1 MNNSDQI
8 SQILTIVLVS
18 MLALLAVLVL
28 IYLVILMKNKKQQKE
43 LNSNN
48 QENNQLNNNKKNKKE
63 TTKKIESYSKQSIY
77 DFMEFDKI
85 EDNMIIQKNGLRYVM
100 VLQCQ
105 GVNYDLLS
113 QAEKVG
119 VEEGFLQFLNTLR
132 YPIQLYIQTRTVNLD
147 NSLASYKQNVNEI
160 EVALNKNRIKYQA
173 NVNSGAYT
181 AEELKKQY
189 YEIVKQ
195 TNLLEYGKDI
205 IANTERMS
213 KNRNVLNNKYYLVIY
228 YYPEE
233 INENLDKSEI
243 AENAFSELYTRAQS
257 ITRALYS
264 CSVSSKIMSSEELAE
279 LLYVAYN
286 RDESETFD
294 FEKAMKSG
302 YQELYSTAPDIWNK
316 KLQILNKQ
324 IEEKAL
330 EMANNAIEE
339 VKSERQKQYELKS
352 NSIEDLAREMAA
364 LMIDENDSYIG
375 EDIAEEAIKKLNNKI
390 DQWEEET
397 KDEKQEKP
405 KSRRGRKPKN
415 ATTK

>member
-8 SQILTIVLVS
+8 SQILTVVLVS

-43 LNSNN
+43 LNSSNQDNN
-48 QENNQLNNNKKNKKE
+48 QIASKNKKSA
-63 TTKKIESYSKQSIY
+63 TKKIESYSKQSIY
-77 DFMEFDKI
+77 NFMEFDKI

>member
-8 SQILTIVLVS
+8 SQILTVVLVS

-43 LNSNN
+43 LNSSNQDNN
-48 QENNQLNNNKKNKKE
+48 QIASKNKKSA
-63 TTKKIESYSKQSIY
+63 TKKIESYSKQSIY
-77 DFMEFDKI
+77 NFMEFDKI

-324 IEEKAL
+324 IEEKAF

-352 NSIEDLAREMAA
+352 DNIDDLVRDMAA

>member
-18 MLALLAVLVL
+18 MVALLAVLVI

-48 QENNQLNNNKKNKKE
+48 QIDTQPKNKKAE
-63 TTKKIESYSKQSIY
+63 TKKIEGYSKQSIY
-77 DFMEFDKI
+77 NFMEFDKI

-147 NSLASYKQNVNEI
+147 NSLVSYKQNVNEI

-264 CSVSSKIMSSEELAE
+264 CSVSSKVMSSEELAE

-302 YQELYSTAPDIWNK
+302 YQELYSTAPDIWDK
-316 KLQILNKQ
+316 KIQVLNKQ

-375 EDIAEEAIKKLNNKI
+375 EDIAEEAIKKLSNEI

-415 ATTK
+415 ATTKQNS

>member
-8 SQILTIVLVS
+8 SQILTVVLVS

>member
-43 LNSNN
+43 LNSSNQDNN
-48 QENNQLNNNKKNKKE
+48 QIASKNKKSA
-63 TTKKIESYSKQSIY
+63 TKKIESYSKQSIY
-77 DFMEFDKI
+77 NFMEFDKI

-324 IEEKAL
+324 IEEKAF

>member
-18 MLALLAVLVL
+18 MLAVLAVLVL

-43 LNSNN
+43 LNSSNQDNN
-48 QENNQLNNNKKNKKE
+48 QIASKNKKSA
-63 TTKKIESYSKQSIY
+63 TKKIESYSKQSIY
-77 DFMEFDKI
+77 NFMEFDKI

-352 NSIEDLAREMAA
+352 DNIDDLVRDMAA

>member
-43 LNSNN
+43 LDSNN

-316 KLQILNKQ
+316 KLQVLNKQ
-324 IEEKAL
+324 IEEKAF

>member
-43 LNSNN
+43 LDSNN

-316 KLQILNKQ
+316 KLQVLNKR
-324 IEEKAL
+324 IEEKAF

-352 NSIEDLAREMAA
+352 DNIDDLVRDMAA

>member
-18 MLALLAVLVL
+18 MIALLAVLVL

-43 LNSNN
+43 LDSNN
-48 QENNQLNNNKKNKKE
+48 QEINNNKKNKKE

-205 IANTERMS
+205 IANTEKMS

>member
-8 SQILTIVLVS
+8 SQILTVVLVS
-18 MLALLAVLVL
+18 MLALLAVLIL

-43 LNSNN
+43 LNSSNRDNN
-48 QENNQLNNNKKNKKE
+48 QIASKNKKSA
-63 TTKKIESYSKQSIY
+63 TKKIESYSKQSIY
-77 DFMEFDKI
+77 NFMEFDKI

-316 KLQILNKQ
+316 KLQVLNKQ

-375 EDIAEEAIKKLNNKI
+375 EDIAEEAIQKLNSKI

>member
-8 SQILTIVLVS
+8 SQILTVVLVS

-43 LNSNN
+43 LDSNN

-316 KLQILNKQ
+316 KLQVLNKQ

-352 NSIEDLAREMAA
+352 DNIDDLVRDMAA

>member
-1 MNNSDQI
+1 MSNTDQI
-8 SQILTIVLVS
+8 SQILTIVLIV
-18 MLALLAVLVL
+18 MVVVLIAFVL
-28 IYLVILMKNKKQQKE
+28 IYVTLLLKNKKQQDE

-48 QENNQLNNNKKNKKE
+48 DEKKNTNKKE
-63 TTKKIESYSKQSIY
+63 KNEKTETYTKKSIF

-85 EDNMIIQKNGLRYVM
+85 EDNMIIQKNGVRYVM

-147 NSLASYKQNVNEI
+147 SSLTGYRENVKEI
-160 EVALNKNRIKYQA
+160 ETALNKNKLKYQA
-173 NVNSGAYT
+173 NLNSDKFSD
-181 AEELKKQY
+181 EELKKQK

-205 IANTERMS
+205 ILNTERMS

-243 AENAFSELYTRAQS
+243 AENAFAELYTRAQS
-257 ITRALYS
+257 IKRALYS
-264 CSVSSKIMSSEELAE
+264 CSVNSKIMTSEELIE

-294 FEKAMKSG
+294 FETAMKAG
-302 YQELYSTAPDIWNK
+302 YQELYSTAPDIWDK
-316 KLQILNKQ
+316 KLQVLNKQ

-330 EMANNAIEE
+330 KMASNAIDE

-352 NSIEDLAREMAA
+352 NNIEELAKEMAN
-364 LMIDENDSYIG
+364 LMIEENDDYIG
-375 EDIAEEAIKKLNNKI
+375 EDIAKEAIKKLNKQI
-390 DQWEEET
+390 SEWEEET
-397 KDEKQEKP
+397 QDAKQEKT

-415 ATTK
+415 TTAK

>member
-43 LNSNN
+43 LDSNN
-48 QENNQLNNNKKNKKE
+48 QEINNNKKNKKE

-205 IANTERMS
+205 IANTEKMS

>member
-1 MNNSDQI
+1 MNNDQLI
-8 SQILTIVLVS
+8 QIFSAILVF
-18 MLALLAVLVL
+18 MVC
-28 IYLVILMKNKKQQKE
+28 ILVILCIIFIYLKLKKDNPNKNKKKNLDSKTNEQVAT
-43 LNSNN
+43 
-48 QENNQLNNNKKNKKE
+48 NKGNTAK
-63 TTKKIESYSKQSIY
+63 SYNKQSIFK
-77 DFMEFDKI
+77 FMDFDKI
-85 EDNMIIQKNGLRYVM
+85 QDNMIVQKDGKRFLM
-100 VLQCQ
+100 VIECQ
-105 GVNYDLLS
+105 GINYDLMSGL
-113 QAEKVG
+113 EKNS
-119 VEEGFLQFLNTLR
+119 VEQGFLQFLNTLR

-352 NSIEDLAREMAA
+352 DNIDDLVRDMAA

>member
-8 SQILTIVLVS
+8 SQILTVVLVS

-48 QENNQLNNNKKNKKE
+48 QDNNQIASKNKKSA
-63 TTKKIESYSKQSIY
+63 TKKIESYSKQSIY
-77 DFMEFDKI
+77 NFMEFDKI

>member
-43 LNSNN
+43 LDSNN
-48 QENNQLNNNKKNKKE
+48 QENNKLNNNKKNKKE

-77 DFMEFDKI
+77 NFMEFDKV

>member
-43 LNSNN
+43 LDSNN

-316 KLQILNKQ
+316 KLQVLNKQ

>member
-8 SQILTIVLVS
+8 SQILTVVLVS

-43 LNSNN
+43 LNSSNQDNN
-48 QENNQLNNNKKNKKE
+48 QIASKNKKSA
-63 TTKKIESYSKQSIY
+63 TKKIESYSKQSIY
-77 DFMEFDKI
+77 NFMEFDKI

-316 KLQILNKQ
+316 KLQVLNKE

-352 NSIEDLAREMAA
+352 DNIDDLVRDMAA

>member
-8 SQILTIVLVS
+8 SQILTVVLVS

-43 LNSNN
+43 LNSSNQDNN
-48 QENNQLNNNKKNKKE
+48 QIASKNKKSA
-63 TTKKIESYSKQSIY
+63 TKKIESYSKQSIY
-77 DFMEFDKI
+77 NFMEFDKI

-316 KLQILNKQ
+316 KLQVLNKQ

-390 DQWEEET
+390 EQWEEET

>member
-43 LNSNN
+43 LDSNN

-302 YQELYSTAPDIWNK
+302 YQELYSTAPDILNK

>member
-8 SQILTIVLVS
+8 SQILTVVLVS

-43 LNSNN
+43 LNSSNQDNN
-48 QENNQLNNNKKNKKE
+48 QIASKNKKSA
-63 TTKKIESYSKQSIY
+63 TKKIESYSKQSIY
-77 DFMEFDKI
+77 NFMEFDKI

-352 NSIEDLAREMAA
+352 DNIDDLVRDMAA

>member
-77 DFMEFDKI
+77 NFMEFDKI

-316 KLQILNKQ
+316 KLQVLNKQ

-375 EDIAEEAIKKLNNKI
+375 EDIAEEAIQKLNSKI

>member
-8 SQILTIVLVS
+8 SQILTVVLVS

-48 QENNQLNNNKKNKKE
+48 QDNNQIASKNKKSA
-63 TTKKIESYSKQSIY
+63 TKKIESYSKQSIY
-77 DFMEFDKI
+77 NFMEFDKI

-316 KLQILNKQ
+316 KLQVLNKE

-390 DQWEEET
+390 DQWEE
-397 KDEKQEKP
+397 
-405 KSRRGRKPKN
+405 
-415 ATTK
+415 

>member
-43 LNSNN
+43 LDSNN

-316 KLQILNKQ
+316 KLQVLNKR
-324 IEEKAL
+324 IEEKAF

-405 KSRRGRKPKN
+405 KSRRERKPKN

>member
-8 SQILTIVLVS
+8 SQILTVVLVS

-48 QENNQLNNNKKNKKE
+48 QDNNQIASKNKKSA
-63 TTKKIESYSKQSIY
+63 TKKIESYSKQSIY
-77 DFMEFDKI
+77 NFMEFDKI

-316 KLQILNKQ
+316 KLQVLNKE

>member
-1 MNNSDQI
+1 MSNTDQI
-8 SQILTIVLVS
+8 SQILTIVLIV
-18 MLALLAVLVL
+18 MVVVLVVFVL
-28 IYLVILMKNKKQQKE
+28 IYVTLLLKNKKQQDE

-48 QENNQLNNNKKNKKE
+48 EEKENTNKKE
-63 TTKKIESYSKQSIY
+63 KGGKKENFSKNSIF

-85 EDNMIIQKNGLRYVM
+85 EDNMIIQKNGVRYVM

-147 NSLASYKQNVNEI
+147 SSLTGYRENVKEI
-160 EVALNKNRIKYQA
+160 ETALNKNKLKYQA
-173 NVNSGAYT
+173 NLNSDKFSD
-181 AEELKKQY
+181 EELKKQK

-205 IANTERMS
+205 ILNTERMS

-243 AENAFSELYTRAQS
+243 AENAFAELYTRAQS
-257 ITRALYS
+257 IKRALYS
-264 CSVSSKIMSSEELAE
+264 CSVNSKIMTSEELIE

-294 FEKAMKSG
+294 FETAMKAG
-302 YQELYSTAPDIWNK
+302 YQELYSTAPDIWDK
-316 KLQILNKQ
+316 KLQVLNKQ

-330 EMANNAIEE
+330 RMASNAIDE

-352 NSIEDLAREMAA
+352 NNIEELAKEMAN
-364 LMIDENDSYIG
+364 LMIEENDDYIG
-375 EDIAEEAIKKLNNKI
+375 EDIAKEAIKKLNKQI
-390 DQWEEET
+390 SEWEEET
-397 KDEKQEKP
+397 QDVKQEKT
-405 KSRRGRKPKN
+405 KSKRGRKPKN

>member
-316 KLQILNKQ
+316 KLQVLNKQ

-415 ATTK
+415 TTTK

>member
-8 SQILTIVLVS
+8 SQILTVVLVS
-18 MLALLAVLVL
+18 MLALLAVLIL

-316 KLQILNKQ
+316 KLQVLNKQ

>member
-43 LNSNN
+43 LDSNN

>member
-8 SQILTIVLVS
+8 SQILTVVLVS

-43 LNSNN
+43 LNSSNQDNN
-48 QENNQLNNNKKNKKE
+48 QIASKNKKSA
-63 TTKKIESYSKQSIY
+63 TKKIESYSKQSIY
-77 DFMEFDKI
+77 NFMEFDKI

-324 IEEKAL
+324 IEEKAF

-352 NSIEDLAREMAA
+352 DNIDDLVRDMAA

-397 KDEKQEKP
+397 TDEKQEKP
-405 KSRRGRKPKN
+405 QSRRGRKPKN

>member
-28 IYLVILMKNKKQQKE
+28 IYLVILIKNKKQQKE
-43 LNSNN
+43 FNSSN
-48 QENNQLNNNKKNKKE
+48 QENNQLNNNNKNKKGK
-63 TTKKIESYSKQSIY
+63 TKKIESYSKQSIY
-77 DFMEFDKI
+77 NFMEFDKI

-181 AEELKKQY
+181 AEELKKQH

-233 INENLDKSEI
+233 VNENLDKSEI

-316 KLQILNKQ
+316 KLQVLNKQ
-324 IEEKAL
+324 IEEKAF

-352 NSIEDLAREMAA
+352 NNIEELARKMAA

>member
-1 MNNSDQI
+1 MNNTDQI
-8 SQILTIVLVS
+8 SQILTIVLIV
-18 MLALLAVLVL
+18 MVVVLIAFVL
-28 IYLVILMKNKKQQKE
+28 IYVTLLLKNKKQQDE

-48 QENNQLNNNKKNKKE
+48 DEKKNTNKKE
-63 TTKKIESYSKQSIY
+63 KNEKTETYTKKSIF

-85 EDNMIIQKNGLRYVM
+85 EDNMIIQKNGVRYVM

-147 NSLASYKQNVNEI
+147 SSLTGYRENVKEI
-160 EVALNKNRIKYQA
+160 ETALNKNKLKYQA
-173 NVNSGAYT
+173 NLNSDKFSD
-181 AEELKKQY
+181 EELKKQK

-205 IANTERMS
+205 ILNTERMS

-243 AENAFSELYTRAQS
+243 AENAFAELYTRAQS
-257 ITRALYS
+257 IKRALYS
-264 CSVSSKIMSSEELAE
+264 CSVNSKIMTSEELIE

-294 FEKAMKSG
+294 FETAMKAG
-302 YQELYSTAPDIWNK
+302 YQELYSTAPDIWDK
-316 KLQILNKQ
+316 KLQVLNKQ

-330 EMANNAIEE
+330 RMASNAIDE

-352 NSIEDLAREMAA
+352 NNIEELAKEMAN
-364 LMIDENDSYIG
+364 LMIEENDDYIG
-375 EDIAEEAIKKLNNKI
+375 EDIAKEAIKKLNKQI
-390 DQWEEET
+390 SEWEEET
-397 KDEKQEKP
+397 QDVKQEKT
-405 KSRRGRKPKN
+405 KSKRGRKPKN

>member
-43 LNSNN
+43 LDSNN

-316 KLQILNKQ
+316 KLQVLNKR
-324 IEEKAL
+324 IEEKAF

>member
-48 QENNQLNNNKKNKKE
+48 QENNKLNNNKKNKKE

-324 IEEKAL
+324 IEEKAF

>member
-43 LNSNN
+43 LNSSNRDNN
-48 QENNQLNNNKKNKKE
+48 QIASKNKKSA
-63 TTKKIESYSKQSIY
+63 TKKIESYSKQSIY
-77 DFMEFDKI
+77 NFMEFDKI

-316 KLQILNKQ
+316 KLQVLNKQ

-375 EDIAEEAIKKLNNKI
+375 EDIAEEAIQKLNSKI